1 MRMSSCV
8 IAIGLLGLT
17 ATSRSELSHS
27 ARTDRGGEFPSQED
41 RRTILGIEETR
52 FTRNGRPEFLVGIS
66 LYGALGAT
74 PEALDKDL
82 ASIKGNGFDWLR
94 VFATWGAYGQ
104 NVSALDATGQ
114 AREPY
119 FGRLKR
125 LMSDCDRL
133 GLVVD
138 LTLARGKGE
147 GLIPDMK
154 AHERAVG
161 TLITELAEHR
171 NWYLDL
177 ANERDVRDDRFVPIE
192 EVKALRSL
200 ARRLDPARLVTA
212 SLGGH
217 DVSEDDLRDAFITA
231 ELDFLAPHRPR
242 GPEAPGET
250 EARSRE
256 CLEGMKRVGRLAPI
270 LYQEPF
276 RRGYTNWQ
284 PEAKD
289 FLADLRGARAG
300 GAAGWC
306 FHNGGERGAPEEHPR
321 RSFDMRERGLFEQL
335 DAVERQ
341 VVSEVSRQK

>member
-1 MRMSSCV
+1 V
-8 IAIGLLGLT
+8 
-17 ATSRSELSHS
+17 
-27 ARTDRGGEFPSQED
+27 
-41 RRTILGIEETR
+41 
-52 FTRNGRPEFLVGIS
+52 FLVGIS

-74 PEALDKDL
+74 PEMLEKDL
-82 ASIKGNGFDWLR
+82 ASIKAYGFDWLR

-104 NVSALDATGQ
+104 NVSALDAMGQ

-119 FGRLKR
+119 MGRLKHLVR
-125 LMSDCDRL
+125 ECDRL

-138 LTLARGKGE
+138 LTLARGKSE
-147 GLIPDMK
+147 GLLPDMK
-154 AHERAVG
+154 AHERAVE
-161 TLITELAEHR
+161 TLVTELTEHR

-177 ANERDVRDDRFVPIE
+177 ANERDVRDDRYVPID
-192 EVKALRSL
+192 EVKALRVL

-217 DVSEDDLRDAFITA
+217 DVSEEDLRDAFITA

-242 GPEAPGET
+242 GPESPGET
-250 EARSRE
+250 EARTRA
-256 CLEGMKRVGRLAPI
+256 CLEAMKRVGRLAPI

-289 FLADLRGARAG
+289 FLTDMSGAQAG

-306 FHNGGERGAPEEHPR
+306 FHNGGEREAPEEHPR

-335 DAVERQ
+335 DAEERQ
-341 VVSEVSRQK
+341 VVSEISRQK